1 MRYISTSSITLTFFS
16 GYYGFQAYSWEG
28 SMLVQASRNLRNTLV
43 HVHAWSWW
51 LTCNLDNWVLCA
63 NKLLKSLQ
71 PLPDPIFFPLLILS
85 PWICDHE
92 TDWWCHLWVFI
103 TWDSVQKTV
112 LGFPPAPSFYNKHTT
127 VSSLP
132 IYTEQRLCFKPRAGH
147 MRNSGCSHPDR
158 RHCLSPI
165 GFMCPW
171 GPPTPR
177 LANSLIDMFSVGTF
191 GDI

>member
-112 LGFPPAPSFYNKHTT
+112 LGFPLPQAFIINIPLFLLYQYIL
-127 VSSLP
+127 SSDSASNP
-132 IYTEQRLCFKPRAGH
+132 GRAIWEIVGAAI
-147 MRNSGCSHPDR
+147 RTGDTA
-158 RHCLSPI
+158 CLQ
-165 GFMCPW
+165 
-171 GPPTPR
+171 
-177 LANSLIDMFSVGTF
+177 
-191 GDI
+191 

>member
-16 GYYGFQAYSWEG
+16 GYYGFQAYG
-28 SMLVQASRNLRNTLV
+28 SLLVQASRNLRNTLV

-71 PLPDPIFFPLLILS
+71 PFPHPIFSLFLF
-85 PWICDHE
+85 
-92 TDWWCHLWVFI
+92 CHREYVIMKQIGDVTSWVFI
-103 TWDSVQKTV
+103 MWDSAQKTV
-112 LGFPPAPSFYNKHTT
+112 LGFRPPSFYNKHTT
-127 VSSLP
+127 VCSLP
-132 IYTEQRLCFKPRAGH
+132 IYIEQQLCFKPKVGH

-171 GPPTPR
+171 GPRPHPKQIHWLTCF
-177 LANSLIDMFSVGTF
+177 L
-191 GDI
+191 

>member
-71 PLPDPIFFPLLILS
+71 PLPDPIFSLYLF
-85 PWICDHE
+85 
-92 TDWWCHLWVFI
+92 CHHGYVIMKQIGDVTSEFSLCGIQYRKQF
-103 TWDSVQKTV
+103 WDS
-112 LGFPPAPSFYNKHTT
+112 PPPKLFNKHTT

-132 IYTEQRLCFKPRAGH
+132 IYTEQRLCFKPRAGR
-147 MRNSGCSHPDR
+147 MRNSGCGHLDR

-177 LANSLIDMFSVGTF
+177 LANSLIDVFSVGTF